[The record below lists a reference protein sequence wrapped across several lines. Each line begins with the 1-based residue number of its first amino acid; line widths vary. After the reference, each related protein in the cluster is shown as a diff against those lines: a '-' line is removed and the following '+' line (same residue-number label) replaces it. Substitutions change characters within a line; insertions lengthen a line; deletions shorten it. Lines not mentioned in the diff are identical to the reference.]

1 MEQIRSFVE
10 RLGARSGNAV
20 LGIATAASVM
30 SAAVVGVAHTSQP
43 SRVTRPF
50 ADLLAAP
57 ALADASGVERESDF
71 APTANPAARSASTA
85 PITTASS
92 APSVNVTKTETVS
105 PNRLN
110 VNGIDHP
117 GIDKWV
123 TRLTT
128 TLKRDFEASL
138 GRMSHY
144 SPMIT
149 RKLEARQMPPALVY
163 LPLIESNFNPTARS
177 QASAV
182 GLWQFMSSTA
192 RRFGLKVGKG
202 VDERKDPSAATD
214 AALTYLSS
222 LHNRFG
228 SWYLAAAAYNSGEGT
243 VLRALKK
250 VTGRTTGTDAD
261 FFRISPAL
269 PAETRDYVPKLI
281 ASARVGQNP
290 EQYGLTPVAFRPA
303 SSTVPT
309 RIPHRAAKS
318 TQAAKTHARVKA
330 SRAHHTSR
338 VAGHGKTA
346 KRSALHGSSR
356 GRARR

>member
-1 MEQIRSFVE
+1 
-10 RLGARSGNAV
+10 V
-20 LGIATAASVM
+20 LGIAVAASMVTAAT
-30 SAAVVGVAHTSQP
+30 VGVARVSP
-43 SRVTRPF
+43 SNRLRPF
-50 ADLLAAP
+50 ADLASSTI
-57 ALADASGVERESDF
+57 ADASEVERASVFPALRYRPLRNATPVSPRQLDASV
-71 APTANPAARSASTA
+71 APTATLATN
-85 PITTASS
+85 
-92 APSVNVTKTETVS
+92 K
-105 PNRLN
+105 LN

-128 TLKRDFEASL
+128 TLKRDFEVSL

-163 LPLIESNFNPTARS
+163 LPLIESNFNPSARS

-182 GLWQFMSSTA
+182 GLWQFMSATA

-222 LHNRFG
+222 LHDRFG

-290 EQYGLTPVAFRPA
+290 AQYGLTPVAFRPA
-303 SSTVPT
+303 PAAAPIRVA
-309 RIPHRAAKS
+309 HRAAKS
-318 TQAAKTHARVKA
+318 AQAAKTHQRIKA
-330 SRAHHTSR
+330 SRAHRTSR
-338 VAGHGKTA
+338 AAGHGKTA